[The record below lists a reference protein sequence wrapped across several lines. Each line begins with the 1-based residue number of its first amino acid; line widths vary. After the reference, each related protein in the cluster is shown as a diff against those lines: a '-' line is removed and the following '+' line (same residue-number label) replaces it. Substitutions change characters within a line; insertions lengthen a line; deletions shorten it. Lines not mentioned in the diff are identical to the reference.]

1 VATTQTEREQ
11 TKLALRILELRRV
24 YSFDSRLEQVENQSQ
39 GQSEVRRRRSLI
51 AAGAELTERSAAVDP
66 HTLAQQTMLEHQILK
81 HLTNALEVSLNWDAD
96 GIDGSR
102 KLASVRFVM
111 QSLQR
116 HLERQLALEEFDG
129 YMEAVLE
136 SHPSLSGQIEKL
148 KHEHDEFRSETY
160 RIVSRLDSMTPTD
173 GTNFEATCGE
183 IRQLLVKLAEH
194 SRKEVNLLQDSFLQ
208 EEVGL
213 D

>member
-1 VATTQTEREQ
+1 M
-11 TKLALRILELRRV
+11 
-24 YSFDSRLEQVENQSQ
+24 
-39 GQSEVRRRRSLI
+39 
-51 AAGAELTERSAAVDP
+51 DP
-66 HTLAQQTMLEHQILK
+66 HALAQQAMLEHQILK
-81 HLTNALEVSLNWDAD
+81 HLTGALEVSLNWDAK
-96 GIDGSR
+96 GVDGSR

-136 SHPSLSGQIEKL
+136 TNPSLSGQIEKL
-148 KHEHDEFRSETY
+148 KHEHDEFRSATH
-160 RIVSRLDSMTPTD
+160 RIVSRLDALTPGD
-173 GTNFEATCGE
+173 ASNFEATCHE
-183 IRQLLVKLAEH
+183 IRQLLEKLAEH
-194 SRKEVNLLQDSFLQ
+194 SHKEVDLLQESFLQ

>member
-1 VATTQTEREQ
+1 M
-11 TKLALRILELRRV
+11 
-24 YSFDSRLEQVENQSQ
+24 
-39 GQSEVRRRRSLI
+39 
-51 AAGAELTERSAAVDP
+51 DP
-66 HTLAQQTMLEHQILK
+66 HTLAQQAMLEHQILK
-81 HLTNALEVSLNWDAD
+81 HLTGALEVSLNWVAD
-96 GIDGSR
+96 GVDGSR

-136 SHPSLSGQIEKL
+136 TNPSLSGQIEKL
-148 KHEHDEFRSETY
+148 KHEHDEFRSATY
-160 RIVSRLDSMTPTD
+160 RIVSRLDSMSPGD
-173 GTNFEATCGE
+173 AAGFEAACDE
-183 IRQLLVKLAEH
+183 IRQLLEKLAEH
-194 SRKEVNLLQDSFLQ
+194 SRKEVNLLQESFLQ